1 MLHEES
7 DNDSNPLG
15 SGFAFRSA
23 RVAQDLPQYRW
34 ERPLSGPHLLIFD
47 ARNGSEDRQCIAW
60 CRSTDVAEK
69 IVRALN
75 QHAAIDRALQKWSGR

>member
-7 DNDSNPLG
+7 DNNFNPLDN
-15 SGFAFRSA
+15 GFTSRSA
-23 RVAQDLPQYRW
+23 LAAQDLPQYRW
-34 ERPLSGPHLLIFD
+34 ERPLSGPNLLIFD

-75 QHAAIDRALQKWSGR
+75 QHAAIDRAIRKTFGS